1 MQASVS
7 GVYAQLSGMCEYVE
21 YVHLRVHCMCG
32 L

>member
-7 GVYAQLSGMCEYVE
+7 GVCVQLSGMCEYVE
-21 YVHLRVHCMCG
+21 CAHLRVHCMCG